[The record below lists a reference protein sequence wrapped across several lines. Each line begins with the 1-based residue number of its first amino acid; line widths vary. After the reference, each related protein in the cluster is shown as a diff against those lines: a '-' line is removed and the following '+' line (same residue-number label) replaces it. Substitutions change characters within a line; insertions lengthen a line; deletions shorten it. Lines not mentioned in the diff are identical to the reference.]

1 MYEDWLNNSTSTEA
15 PPSPGMTK
23 RMHVSPSG
31 SLEDVALEGSVP
43 SLPCP
48 QVAEAGS
55 GDAVRWGKKAKL
67 LPKCSQHAEDFG
79 NVVDD
84 PSATNDP
91 P

>member
-1 MYEDWLNNSTSTEA
+1 
-15 PPSPGMTK
+15 MTK

-43 SLPCP
+43 SSPPAASLPCP

-55 GDAVRWGKKAKL
+55 GDAVIWGKKAKL
-67 LPKCSQHAEDFG
+67 LPKCSQYAQDFG

-84 PSATNDP
+84 PSATDDP